1 MNGNIVTIFVVTA
14 SAILNFL
21 LTQPSGTFQ
30 PNVLLV
36 IGAASIGLT
45 TLARFLP
52 SQGQPVQVQVTG
64 TPGGEPVVTTP
75 ADPLASQPAQD
86 VKVDG

>member
-1 MNGNIVTIFVVTA
+1 MNGNIVTIVVVTA

-21 LTQPSGTFQ
+21 LTQPPGTFSPQ
-30 PNVLLV
+30 ILLV

-52 SQGQPVQVQVTG
+52 SQGAPVQVQVQ
-64 TPGGEPVVTTP
+64 PSSEPIHVTTRP
-75 ADPLASQPAQD
+75 VSDDDA
-86 VKVDG
+86 